1 MNTRELFGI
10 FAKGLNINK
19 KEVKKMSRPY
29 LEIKV
34 VKVKG
39 KEKDAWVGGVDVEN
53 KSYKIIRSK
62 KGNHYLEEFDKP
74 KKGTW
79 VNGENLD
86 KIKFPAFCSF
96 RYGTGTHYGKIDYDF
111 ATFKTSKSE
120 YFPHWILTSLKQGK
134 QSMIGRF
141 INLKDL
147 IRDYDIHILKAKI
160 ILFEEK
166 NK

>member
-19 KEVKKMSRPY
+19 KEVKRMSRPY
-29 LEIKV
+29 LEVKV

-86 KIKFPAFCSF
+86 KIKFPAPC
-96 RYGTGTHYGKIDYDF
+96 RYGGGMLGMITRTKANESMDEDF
-111 ATFKTSKSE
+111 YTL
-120 YFPHWILTSLKQGK
+120 HDIGK
-134 QSMIGRF
+134 QHSSYSSVRSYYNF
-141 INLKDL
+141 RDL
-147 IRDYDIHILKAKI
+147 IEVWDIHILKAKI